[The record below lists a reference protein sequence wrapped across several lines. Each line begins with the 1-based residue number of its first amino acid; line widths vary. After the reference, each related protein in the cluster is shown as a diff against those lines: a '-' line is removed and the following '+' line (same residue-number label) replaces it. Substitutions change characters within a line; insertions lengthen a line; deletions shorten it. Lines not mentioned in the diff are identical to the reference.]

1 MIWCGWQFVRSRGQ
15 RSPGLIVALLAALRA
30 SPDCARLDEFQ
41 QAGLSAGRKEPSHA
55 RVYLA
60 PCADANSGPH
70 GGTRGLQPD
79 APHRR
84 AAMTVRARSYLRGQP
99 HVQWCSRARLFG
111 SDLECKASESKI
123 CNGARQIRQ
132 FGAQTVNAKPKS

>member
-1 MIWCGWQFVRSRGQ
+1 MQ
-15 RSPGLIVALLAALRA
+15 RSLGPIVAHLAALRA

-55 RVYLA
+55 RVYIA

-79 APHRR
+79 A
-84 AAMTVRARSYLRGQP
+84 
-99 HVQWCSRARLFG
+99 F
-111 SDLECKASESKI
+111 KASESKI
-123 CNGARQIRQ
+123 CNGDRPGVLSSAARRL
-132 FGAQTVNAKPKS
+132 